1 MYPHR
6 LQYRARPTSEPTY
19 QLLTLSLRFLPASDF
34 NIYLIAGMFQF
45 NLQGSYLRLAF
56 SEDLF
61 ARSQFPFGVC
71 PSAPTVIKV
80 FRHLDEG

>member
-1 MYPHR
+1 MDYH
-6 LQYRARPTSEPTY
+6 ARPTSKPTY
-19 QLLTLSLRFLPASDF
+19 QLFTLSLSFLPASDF

-45 NLQGSYLRLAF
+45 NLQGSYLRLTF

-61 ARSQFPFGVC
+61 AGSQFPFRAC

-80 FRHLDEG
+80 FCHLNEG